1 MASGMEPQMVRLFE
15 SSATELRLAEAR
27 AFVDREARRGDVLVV
42 AASRGAAD
50 DLARSIAVT
59 RGATIGLHRFSFT
72 QLAARLAAPILAD
85 QELAP
90 SPYLATEA
98 VAARAAFDASHDQ
111 ALTYFEPVAAM
122 PGFARALARTL
133 QEIRLAE
140 IGPDRLASLPLGGS
154 DLSGLLTR
162 FDQQFT
168 AASSTDRATLFDTAR
183 RALTEHSGAL
193 ELQPRVPLL

>member
-1 MASGMEPQMVRLFE
+1 MVRLLE

-27 AFVDREARRGDVLVV
+27 AFVEREARRGDVLIV

-72 QLAARLAAPILAD
+72 QLAARLAAPVLAD
-85 QELAP
+85 QQLAP
-90 SPYLATEA
+90 SSYLATEA
-98 VAARAAFDASHDQ
+98 VAARAAFEARREH

-133 QEIRLAE
+133 QDIRLAQVD
-140 IGPDRLASLPLGGS
+140 GDRLASLPLGGS
-154 DLSGLLTR
+154 DLSELLAR
-162 FDQQFT
+162 FDEQFA
-168 AASSTDRATLFDTAR
+168 AASATDRATLFDTA
-183 RALTEHSGAL
+183 T
-193 ELQPRVPLL
+193 RVL